1 VIAAA
6 AKKKERKNEPDEIG
20 NQIDRDSINSGDE
33 NLNNK
38 FKQICK
44 IYYWVWR
51 KIDL

>member
-6 AKKKERKNEPDEIG
+6 ASKQERKKEPDEIG
-20 NQIDRDSINSGDE
+20 NQIDRDSVNSDDE

-44 IYYWVWR
+44 I
-51 KIDL
+51 